1 MTTAVHRPDANSAKT
16 LEMGA
21 AGVNQAG
28 VNSLGFAKTPADTR
42 VVVAMSGG
50 VDSSVTAALLHDQG
64 YDVVGIT
71 LQLYDHGVAI
81 QTKGACCAG
90 ADIHDARTVAG
101 RLGIPHYVLD
111 YENRFHDQVMQDFAD
126 SYLRGETPIP
136 CVRCNQTVKFTDLL
150 TTARELKAD
159 CLATGHYV
167 QRVDGAS
174 GTELHR
180 GADPA
185 KDQSYFLFATT
196 PDQLDYLR
204 FPLGALSKDETRAL
218 AHKFGLEVADKPDS
232 QDICFVPNG
241 RYGDVVRRLRPGA
254 GEAGEIIHLDGTVL
268 GQHNGVIDYTIGQRR
283 GLGIGGRKDADEAD
297 GPLYVVGID
306 AEHHRVI
313 VGPQSALA
321 CHEIMLGEASWVAR
335 TGAPQTGA
343 KVMARLRNTA
353 PALPA
358 TLVAIR
364 DDEITLRLDEPQFGI
379 AAGQAAVLY
388 DTVDPHRL
396 IGGGW
401 IQRAPSAGMV

>member
-1 MTTAVHRPDANSAKT
+1 MTTATQAPSTASPDAA
-16 LEMGA
+16 
-21 AGVNQAG
+21 
-28 VNSLGFAKTPADTR
+28 VNSLGLAKPPSETR

-50 VDSSVTAALLHDQG
+50 VDSSVTAALLHEQG

-81 QTKGACCAG
+81 QAKGACCAG

-111 YENRFHDQVMQDFAD
+111 YESRFADQVMQDFAD

-150 TTARELKAD
+150 TTARELGAD

-167 QRVDGAS
+167 RRVAGPDGA
-174 GTELHR
+174 ELHR
-180 GADPA
+180 GADAA

-204 FPLGALSKDETRAL
+204 FPLGGMNKDETREL
-218 AHKFGLEVADKPDS
+218 AYRYGLAVADKPDS

-254 GEAGEIIHLDGTVL
+254 VDAGEIVHMDGTVL
-268 GQHNGVIDYTIGQRR
+268 GRHDGVIDFTIGQRR
-283 GLGIGGRKDADEAD
+283 GIGIGGRKGADETE
-297 GPLYVVGID
+297 GPLYVVAID
-306 AEHHRVI
+306 AAEHRVI
-313 VGPQSALA
+313 VGPHSALA
-321 CHEIMLGEASWVAR
+321 CHEVRLADTSWVAR
-335 TGAPQTGA
+335 EGAPGVGTPIL
-343 KVMARLRNTA
+343 ARLRNTA

-358 TLVAIR
+358 TLVSVEGAHVL
-364 DDEITLRLDEPQFGI
+364 LRLDEPQFGI
-379 AAGQAAVLY
+379 SAGQAAVLY
-388 DTVDPHRL
+388 APDNADRVL
-396 IGGGW
+396 GGGW
-401 IQRAPSAGMV
+401 IVEAPSAALSRNLSSEAIG